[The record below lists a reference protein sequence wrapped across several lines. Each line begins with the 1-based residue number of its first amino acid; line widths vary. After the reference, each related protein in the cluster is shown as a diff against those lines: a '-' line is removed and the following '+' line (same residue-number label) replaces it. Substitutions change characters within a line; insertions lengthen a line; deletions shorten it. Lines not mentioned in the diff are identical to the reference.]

1 MIHYVT
7 ECKTDK
13 TIIQKIEWSSG
24 KFSEMERK
32 YVIGSKCMHTTK
44 KKALN
49 FIKIMNDSNI
59 SYVLAG
65 TYGTIK
71 KRGNK

>member
-7 ECKTDK
+7 ECKTEK
-13 TIIQKIEWSSG
+13 TLIEKIEWSSG
-24 KFSEMERK
+24 RITEIEKK
-32 YVIGSKCMHTTK
+32 YKIGSKCMHPTK

-49 FIKIMNDSNI
+49 FIKLMNDINI
-59 SYVLAG
+59 SYVLVG

-71 KRGNK
+71 RRK

>member
-13 TIIQKIEWSSG
+13 TLIEKIEWTSG
-24 KFSEMERK
+24 RVTEIEKK
-32 YVIGSKCMHTTK
+32 YEIGSKCMHPTK

-49 FIKIMNDSNI
+49 FIKLMNDINI
-59 SYVLAG
+59 SYILVG

-71 KRGNK
+71 RRK